1 MKVTHIASRGY
12 SSYFI
17 ISDGIM
23 CDICDVSSF
32 SNKNEFRL
40 ETTLESMILVL
51 DRQGYKIRSLELPD

>member
-1 MKVTHIASRGY
+1 MKVTHIANRGY

-17 ISDGIM
+17 ISEGNM

-32 SNKNEFRL
+32 SNKNDFKL
-40 ETTLESMILVL
+40 ETPLESMILVL